1 LGSVIWVA
9 LGGAVGAV
17 GRYGIS
23 LLPWKGAFPLLTL
36 ATNFLGAVAIGFL
49 SGLFSQRLLGER
61 GKLFWQTGV
70 CGSFTTFSTFS
81 RMPLQV
87 SKATTSAPSSST
99 ALMIFSR
106 TPALGQPVTSRR
118 GRPAGSLSLP
128 RRTARRQ
135 RWRRPSTRKWRGS
148 TLRRMRLTSTTGCAG

>member
-1 LGSVIWVA
+1 MGSVIWVA

-36 ATNFLGAVAIGFL
+36 ATNFLGAVAIGF
-49 SGLFSQRLLGER
+49 QRLLGER

-81 RMPLQV
+81 LEAVTLFQNGRYLLGGAYV
-87 SKATTSAPSSST
+87 LLSV
-99 ALMIFSR
+99 ALCV
-106 TPALGQPVTSRR
+106 AGVLLGQCL
-118 GRPAGSLSLP
+118 A
-128 RRTARRQ
+128 RTVAH
-135 RWRRPSTRKWRGS
+135 S
-148 TLRRMRLTSTTGCAG
+148 

>member
-1 LGSVIWVA
+1 MIWVA

-70 CGSFTTFSTFS
+70 CGGFTTFSTFS
-81 RMPLQV
+81 LEAVTLFQNGRYLLGGAYVLLSVALCMAGVL
-87 SKATTSAPSSST
+87 SSS
-99 ALMIFSR
+99 
-106 TPALGQPVTSRR
+106 
-118 GRPAGSLSLP
+118 LS
-128 RRTARRQ
+128 AI
-135 RWRRPSTRKWRGS
+135 
-148 TLRRMRLTSTTGCAG
+148 

>member
-1 LGSVIWVA
+1 MGSVIWVA

-70 CGSFTTFSTFS
+70 CGGFTTFSTFYLES
-81 RMPLQV
+81 FTLLERGKWLLCGGYIFLIV
-87 SKATTSAPSSST
+87 
-99 ALMIFSR
+99 ALCLLGV
-106 TPALGQPVTSRR
+106 ALGQR
-118 GRPAGSLSLP
+118 LSGD
-128 RRTARRQ
+128 A
-135 RWRRPSTRKWRGS
+135 
-148 TLRRMRLTSTTGCAG
+148 

>member
-1 LGSVIWVA
+1 MGSVIWVA

-70 CGSFTTFSTFS
+70 CGGFTTFSTLGGAYVLLS
-81 RMPLQV
+81 V
-87 SKATTSAPSSST
+87 
-99 ALMIFSR
+99 ALCV
-106 TPALGQPVTSRR
+106 AGVLLGQC
-118 GRPAGSLSLP
+118 L
-128 RRTARRQ
+128 ARAVAH
-135 RWRRPSTRKWRGS
+135 S
-148 TLRRMRLTSTTGCAG
+148 

>member
-1 LGSVIWVA
+1 MGSVIWVA

-23 LLPWKGAFPLLTL
+23 LLPWKEAFPLLTL

-70 CGSFTTFSTFS
+70 CGGFTTFSTFS
-81 RMPLQV
+81 LEAVTLFQNGRYLLGGAYV
-87 SKATTSAPSSST
+87 LLSV
-99 ALMIFSR
+99 ALCV
-106 TPALGQPVTSRR
+106 AGVLLGQC
-118 GRPAGSLSLP
+118 L
-128 RRTARRQ
+128 ARAVAH
-135 RWRRPSTRKWRGS
+135 S
-148 TLRRMRLTSTTGCAG
+148 